1 MWLVVAVGLT
11 AGWGPELRGQDG
23 VGGALPALD
32 DAGLEGA
39 GEANEAGD
47 LEGTG
52 QAVRVAG
59 DGASDAAIRER
70 LERILS
76 ASRRYE
82 GLGVEVREGIVF
94 LSGSAATEGHVEW
107 ASNLARRTEDVV
119 AVVNDIEHVPA
130 ATESVVRGE
139 ARALWEGLVR
149 SLPLVGVGLVL
160 LALAVGL
167 AGLVSRA
174 VGYGVSRLTGSR
186 LLQSVARKLVAV
198 LVVLGGVVLFLR
210 VTGLTGV
217 AVTVV
222 SGTGLLGLIIG
233 FAFRDIAE
241 NFLASVLL
249 SVQTPFRLGDVIEV
263 EGYVGVV
270 QRVSA
275 RGTVLVDFDG
285 NHIQI
290 ANATVYK
297 STIQNRTANPKMR
310 LHFVVGVGYDTPV
323 AEAQSVTLR
332 PLVEHSAVLDDPEPL
347 VLVEELG
354 ASTVNLKVYFW
365 VDVQKHSLIK
375 VRSSVMRR
383 VLAAMSE
390 AGVSMPDD
398 AREVIF
404 PQGVPVV
411 DARGGGAVPPPE
423 GVGFRGEGAG
433 GGGGGRHLP
442 TAEGVG
448 VGGEVVRDEGEVT
461 EAEGDLVSEVGEI
474 QKQAAEARD
483 PEGGPDAVGPGG

>member
-1 MWLVVAVGLT
+1 
-11 AGWGPELRGQDG
+11 
-23 VGGALPALD
+23 
-32 DAGLEGA
+32 
-39 GEANEAGD
+39 
-47 LEGTG
+47 
-52 QAVRVAG
+52 
-59 DGASDAAIRER
+59 
-70 LERILS
+70 
-76 ASRRYE
+76 
-82 GLGVEVREGIVF
+82 
-94 LSGSAATEGHVEW
+94 
-107 ASNLARRTEDVV
+107 
-119 AVVNDIEHVPA
+119 
-130 ATESVVRGE
+130 
-139 ARALWEGLVR
+139 
-149 SLPLVGVGLVL
+149 
-160 LALAVGL
+160 
-167 AGLVSRA
+167 
-174 VGYGVSRLTGSR
+174 
-186 LLQSVARKLVAV
+186 
-198 LVVLGGVVLFLR
+198 
-210 VTGLTGV
+210 
-217 AVTVV
+217 
-222 SGTGLLGLIIG
+222 
-233 FAFRDIAE
+233 
-241 NFLASVLL
+241 
-249 SVQTPFRLGDVIEV
+249 
-263 EGYVGVV
+263 
-270 QRVSA
+270 
-275 RGTVLVDFDG
+275 
-285 NHIQI
+285 
-290 ANATVYK
+290 
-297 STIQNRTANPKMR
+297 
-310 LHFVVGVGYDTPV
+310 VGYDTPV

-404 PQGVPVV
+404 PQGVPVG